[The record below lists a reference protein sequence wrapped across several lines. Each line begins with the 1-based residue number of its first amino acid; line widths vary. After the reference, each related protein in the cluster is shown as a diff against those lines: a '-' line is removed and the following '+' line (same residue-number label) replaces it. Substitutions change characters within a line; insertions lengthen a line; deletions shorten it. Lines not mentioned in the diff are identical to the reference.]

1 MTDLTELHKDIL
13 AYCSDDYTD
22 LSTIVNFMT
31 KAGTILQHLTLEELQ
46 EKVLGNLKSLLEANL
61 IQAGDLDSTG
71 LQLKPWPLSVD
82 EIIDRIRKEWNEH
95 LLEGVPWP
103 APWEIVCF
111 VTTAEGN
118 RALTEGQERNV
129 LKELDP

>member
-1 MTDLTELHKDIL
+1 MLDLTELHKDIL

-22 LSTIVNFMT
+22 LSTIVHLMIR
-31 KAGTILQHLTLEELQ
+31 AGTILQHLPLEELQ

-61 IQAGDLDSTG
+61 IQAGDLDSRG
-71 LQLKPWPLSVD
+71 LHLKPWPLSVD

-118 RALTEGQERNV
+118 RAVT
-129 LKELDP
+129 